1 MQCYKKAVIF
11 TIIKRKTHRIGW
23 VFLYFKEAV
32 LFVHVIS
39 HYGIC
44 SNTLSALV

>member
-1 MQCYKKAVIF
+1 MA
-11 TIIKRKTHRIGW
+11 GP
-23 VFLYFKEAV
+23 LYFKEAV

-39 HYGIC
+39 HYGIG

>member
-1 MQCYKKAVIF
+1 MV
-11 TIIKRKTHRIGW
+11 GL
-23 VFLYFKEAV
+23 LYFNEAV